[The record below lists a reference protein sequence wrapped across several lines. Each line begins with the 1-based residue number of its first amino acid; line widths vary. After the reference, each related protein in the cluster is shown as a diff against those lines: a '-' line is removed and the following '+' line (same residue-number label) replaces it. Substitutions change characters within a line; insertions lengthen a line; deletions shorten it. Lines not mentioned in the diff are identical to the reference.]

1 MCTAGSFVKHTSPPP
16 EQIVA
21 AAVISVT
28 REKMVII
35 SAQGKDWSPSGKTC
49 SVFEKNARRSILGL
63 KKAHSER
70 RKWGTW
76 WVTNSRRT
84 IKTFMTLR
92 RILGPSG
99 PVFPF
104 NQRMMS
110 LLVLQASAWC
120 ATCDFR
126 NLYLLTSPNHNEI
139 KKFPNVVKV
148 SSLKKNYY
156 W

>member
-49 SVFEKNARRSILGL
+49 SVFEKNARRSIPGL

-70 RKWGTW
+70 RKWGT
-76 WVTNSRRT
+76 
-84 IKTFMTLR
+84 
-92 RILGPSG
+92 
-99 PVFPF
+99 
-104 NQRMMS
+104 
-110 LLVLQASAWC
+110 
-120 ATCDFR
+120 
-126 NLYLLTSPNHNEI
+126 
-139 KKFPNVVKV
+139 
-148 SSLKKNYY
+148 
-156 W
+156 